1 MSKEMVKFSR
11 WNPSHKN
18 SWPYRIFNQYSA
30 ELNRIV
36 MAYTS
41 ASKFTY
47 SGLKQKGATWNDK
60 ANKYLYT
67 NNDNEITIRN
77 WSDTFNQ
84 FDNWVRLNEL
94 LAVSAYFETYLS
106 AIISL
111 SFESDPGLLI
121 GSRHSIDG
129 IKILKEGHKFKKDDF
144 KDKIVNCTKG
154 DWNSR
159 ISYMSSIFGLIPESF
174 VSYKPELE
182 KMRNL
187 RNKIGHAFGRDIE
200 LSRDYSLTK
209 INNME
214 ILKISTFLK
223 YQKMIKK
230 LASDLDNLLMNN
242 HIGNF
247 QPLYY
252 YHNHYP
258 SFLGLKNNGERMMA
272 LKKSIGKNTAETYS
286 KDFCRWVVKYYD
298 EL

>member
-1 MSKEMVKFSR
+1 MSKEIVKFSR

-174 VSYKPELE
+174 VSYKSELE

-209 INNME
+209 IN
-214 ILKISTFLK
+214 
-223 YQKMIKK
+223 KMIIRI
-230 LASDLDNLLMNN
+230 LS
-242 HIGNF
+242 
-247 QPLYY
+247 
-252 YHNHYP
+252 
-258 SFLGLKNNGERMMA
+258 
-272 LKKSIGKNTAETYS
+272 
-286 KDFCRWVVKYYD
+286 VKF
-298 EL
+298 

>member
-1 MSKEMVKFSR
+1 MSNAIVPNSR
-11 WNPSHKN
+11 WTPSHKK

-41 ASKFTY
+41 ARKFTY
-47 SGLKQKGATWNDK
+47 EDLKQKGAMWGDK
-60 ANKYLYT
+60 ASKYLYT
-67 NNDNEITIRN
+67 HNNDEITIKN

-94 LAVSAYFETYLS
+94 LAVCAYFETYLS

-121 GSRHSIDG
+121 GSKHSIDG

-144 KDKIVNCTKG
+144 KDKIMNCTKG

-159 ISYMSSIFGLIPESF
+159 ISYMSSLFGIVPESF
-174 VSYKPELE
+174 NTYKPQLE

-200 LSRDYSLTK
+200 LSRDYSLIK

-214 ILKISTFLK
+214 SLKTSAFLK
-223 YQKMIKK
+223 YQKMIKR
-230 LASDLDNLLMNN
+230 LASDLDDLLMNN

-252 YHNHYP
+252 YHKHYS
-258 SFLGLKNNGERMMA
+258 SFKELINNKEKMKA
-272 LKKSIGKNTAETYS
+272 LKKSIGKNTEETYS
-286 KDFCRWVVKYYD
+286 KDFCLWVVEYYD